1 MSGTETRSIN
11 VLVVDDETIVLSLVR
26 DALEDEGYEI
36 TTAVGGDEALQALD
50 SRPVDLLITDIRMPH
65 MDGTELV
72 RRARERNPHIGVI
85 YMTGYANLNSAK
97 DAIKQGAFDYILKP
111 FELTEIRQAV
121 HKAAGKLR
129 ERAGQDS
136 GEQLERLSD
145 LNQMLVTVGDRKS
158 LASVSLRFAMM
169 HFDATQGAL
178 LHWDRERTAVETIT
192 IHGDQLQ
199 ETALDS
205 PAVREFIRAIDPA
218 SFREPVI
225 VTSPERHPLAGPAAA
240 PEIRAALFPS
250 WLTEGSA
257 MVVMPINRANILYGI
272 IMIRCS
278 PDATALTG
286 TDTRLLNI
294 AAGQLAVSLEN
305 LFLLEETQTAYARL
319 KEMQDETIQLEKL
332 ATRGEMSAEIG
343 HELNNFL
350 GVVAGNI
357 SLLDHQLKKSGAA
370 TAEKYMSAIQTNIE
384 KMKQFTS
391 NLMDLTPIASKKET
405 VYFDQVLAEVID
417 YLTPQK
423 RFRGVSIDH
432 AVDHESIPFEADS
445 IHIQQLLYNLFN
457 NAADATRGCA
467 RREIVSRVEYR
478 PGEPHFR
485 FVIRDTGVGIEPE
498 LLAKA
503 FEQKFTTKPDG
514 HGFGLLVCK
523 RIIDAHSGRLHVDST
538 PGEGTAISIEFPVA
552 GAADSVDATA
562 GQFAITDKI
571 PVG

>member
-1 MSGTETRSIN
+1 
-11 VLVVDDETIVLSLVR
+11 
-26 DALEDEGYEI
+26 
-36 TTAVGGDEALQALD
+36 
-50 SRPVDLLITDIRMPH
+50 
-65 MDGTELV
+65 
-72 RRARERNPHIGVI
+72 
-85 YMTGYANLNSAK
+85 
-97 DAIKQGAFDYILKP
+97 
-111 FELTEIRQAV
+111 
-121 HKAAGKLR
+121 
-129 ERAGQDS
+129 
-136 GEQLERLSD
+136 
-145 LNQMLVTVGDRKS
+145 
-158 LASVSLRFAMM
+158 
-169 HFDATQGAL
+169 
-178 LHWDRERTAVETIT
+178 
-192 IHGDQLQ
+192 
-199 ETALDS
+199 
-205 PAVREFIRAIDPA
+205 
-218 SFREPVI
+218 
-225 VTSPERHPLAGPAAA
+225 
-240 PEIRAALFPS
+240 
-250 WLTEGSA
+250 
-257 MVVMPINRANILYGI
+257 

-432 AVDHESIPFEADS
+432 TVDHESIPFEADS

>member
-1 MSGTETRSIN
+1 MTDADEHAIN
-11 VLVVDDETIVLSLVR
+11 ILVVDDESIVLSLVR
-26 DALEDEGYEI
+26 DALEDEGFQI
-36 TTAVGGDEALQALD
+36 STAAGGEEALRVLQTA
-50 SRPVDLLITDIRMPH
+50 PVDLLITDIRMPH

-72 RRARERNPHIGVI
+72 RRARERFPHVGVI

-121 HKAAGKLR
+121 AKAVEKLR
-129 ERAGQDS
+129 ELNGKDS

-158 LASVSLRFAMM
+158 LATVSLRFAMM
-169 HFDATQGAL
+169 HFDAAQGAL
-178 LHWDRERTAVETIT
+178 LHWDRERTAIETIT
-192 IHGDQLQ
+192 IHGEQPQ
-199 ETALDS
+199 E
-205 PAVREFIRAIDPA
+205 AVTESLPVLELIRSIGSAD
-218 SFREPVI
+218 FRQPVI
-225 VTSPERHPLAGPAAA
+225 VTCPEEHPLLGGAID
-240 PEIRAALFPS
+240 PEVRTALLPS
-250 WLTEGSA
+250 WFTDDVS
-257 MVVMPINRANILYGI
+257 MVVMPISRADVLYGI
-272 IMIRCS
+272 IMIKCS
-278 PDATALTG
+278 D
-286 TDTRLLNI
+286 DTTTLSGADIKLLNI

-357 SLLDHQLKKSGAA
+357 SLLEHSLKKTGAA
-370 TAEKYMSAIQTNIE
+370 SADKFMTAIQTNIE

-405 VYFDQVLAEVID
+405 VYFDQLLAEVID
-417 YLTPQK
+417 YLKPQK

-432 AVDHESIPFEADS
+432 SVAHEAIPFEADS

-457 NAADATRGCA
+457 NAADATRGCK
-467 RREIVSRVEYR
+467 RRHITSRVDYQ
-478 PGEPHFR
+478 PGDPHFR
-485 FVIRDTGVGIEPE
+485 FSIADTGVGIEPE

-523 RIIDAHSGRLHVDST
+523 RIIDSHGGKLHIDST
-538 PGEGTAISIEFPVA
+538 PGEGTTMSIEFPIA
-552 GAADSVDATA
+552 GATAPSATA
-562 GQFAITDKI
+562 EQSSTDKI
-571 PVG
+571 PVA